1 MNYDIIKMSD
11 RKDHIRSY
19 YNMTIDQLQCL
30 LLCDTDNVAI
40 IETVITDRQRRSHSN
55 TLPHDVL
62 IADNDVV
69 YHPGDQLILDK
80 GQKFQQNCTLIHTD
94 VISEY
99 SDIVTDRGKKLWI
112 ANYRLEREFTPYKK
126 KNDNR
131 TRIRN

>member
-1 MNYDIIKMSD
+1 MSD

-30 LLCDTDNVAI
+30 LLCDTDNADI
-40 IETVITDRQRRSHSN
+40 INTVITDRQRRSHSN

-112 ANYRLEREFTPYKK
+112 ANYRLEREFIPYKK